1 MKVLMSGSS
10 GLIGSAL
17 RKSLQ
22 SAGEE
27 VIRLVRSDARGADEV
42 RWDPQAG
49 YIDQAAIEGMDA
61 VVHLA
66 AESIADGRWTAS
78 KKSRIRDTR
87 THGTQLLCQAV
98 AKTSKK
104 PSVLVSASAVGFY
117 GDRGDEVLTESSSAG
132 SGFLADVCREW
143 EMATTPAAEAGIR
156 VVTLRIGVVLS
167 GAGGALAKM
176 LPPFRLGL
184 GGRLG
189 SGRQYMSWIV
199 IDDLVAAIRFGL
211 AKEQLSGPVNMVS
224 PNPVTNAE
232 FTRAIG
238 KVISRPTLFPVPA
251 FALHAAFGEMADEV
265 LLSGAR
271 ALPQKLQA
279 AGFKFDFTTLES
291 GLRHVL
297 K

>member
-61 VVHLA
+61 IVHLA

-132 SGFLADVCREW
+132 SGFLAEVCRDW
-143 EMATTPAAEAGIR
+143 EAATAPAAEAGIR

>member
-10 GLIGSAL
+10 GLIGSAV

-61 VVHLA
+61 IVHLA

-132 SGFLADVCREW
+132 SGFLAEVCRDW
-143 EMATTPAAEAGIR
+143 EAATAPAAEAGIR

-189 SGRQYMSWIV
+189 SGRQYMSWVV
-199 IDDLVAAIRFGL
+199 IDDLVAAIRFAL
-211 AKEQLSGPVNMVS
+211 SKEQLSGPVNMVS